1 MIKDYDEFKA
11 NMKSKTDKSADNLMF
26 LKKARPF
33 TFLQYEER
41 YQKEKKEIADINK
54 RR

>member
-11 NMKSKTDKSADNLMF
+11 NMKTGTNKSTDNLMF

-33 TFLQYEER
+33 TFSQYEKR